1 MNVIFFRVSHYLSI
15 LVLVLVLNFE
25 YGIAQ
30 QIELTTEEKQWI
42 ADHPVIKAAGGTDF
56 VPIQFVRNGEATG
69 LSVDYLNLIA
79 QKIGLSVEYINGF
92 TWDQHIE
99 KIYNKEIDIISSIS
113 QSPERSEYL
122 KFSSPYM
129 HLPFVFYGR
138 TGSELIKSSN
148 DLEGKRIGAI
158 DGWSSTEDYK
168 KNYPQLNLIE
178 QENATAAIL
187 ALSDGSIDVFMVP
200 SAIANYIIR
209 QNFITNLEIVGKR
222 LPPET
227 KANDYLQLGIRND
240 WPILHGLIEKAQAS
254 LTSQEKQNLLNKWQ
268 VTSDTSNIKLTPE
281 EEDWIYHNRI
291 IRVAAD
297 PTAAPMELVNS
308 DGKISGIAGDYLDI
322 ISEKLGIQF
331 EWAGNSNW
339 ADGMEMIS
347 NKQADMFSV
356 ITETQE
362 RKKEFDFTSPYL
374 SMTNVIFNREGDQV
388 YGSLDALRGHRV
400 AQVSGSAIAELLE
413 ANYPD
418 IEIVETTS
426 IAEAL
431 RMVSIGNAEAYIG
444 GISAATYHISEQGL
458 TQIIVVGE
466 TPYKNNIAMA
476 VRKDMPILS
485 SIMKKAI
492 DSFTPR
498 EKTTISRNWL
508 SLKIEQKTDYTLI
521 RNIII
526 IAIIILAINLVWI
539 NNLRRE
545 VKQRKLIEAKLVES
559 QKSTLLALDKAE
571 VAQAEA
577 EAANI
582 AKSNFLAN
590 MSHEIRTPLN
600 AIIGFSEAMLAGLGG
615 KIMSHK
621 HKEYLNDI
629 KTSGDHLAIVINDIL
644 DLSKIEAGKW
654 RISETNF
661 LIADCIYDAIRV
673 IKNKAIAKKL
683 NLEIVIPDQLSTLT
697 VFGDEVAIRRA
708 LINLLSNAVKYTKEM
723 GDIRCHARLSDNGC
737 LELEIRDTGIGIP
750 DDRLEVVLNPFE
762 QCETTYEIQE
772 EGTGLGL
779 PIVKR
784 LIELHGGNFSLSS
797 KVNFGTCAVII
808 IPAFRVFNNA
818 AMVQQTTVY

>member
-1 MNVIFFRVSHYLSI
+1 MDIKYFRVPDCLI
-15 LVLVLVLNFE
+15 VVVLALVLSFE
-25 YGIAQ
+25 YAIAQ
-30 QIELTTEEKQWI
+30 QIELTTEEKQWV
-42 ADHPVIKAAGGTDF
+42 ADHPVIRAAGGTDF
-56 VPIQFVRNGEATG
+56 VPIQFIRNGDATG
-69 LSVDYLNLIA
+69 FSVDYLNLITS
-79 QKIGLSVEYINGF
+79 KIGINVEYLNGF
-92 TWDQHIE
+92 TWNQHIE
-99 KIYNKEIDIISSIS
+99 KIYNKELDIISSIS
-113 QSPERSEYL
+113 QSPERAEYL
-122 KFSSPYM
+122 NFSSPYM
-129 HLPFVFYGR
+129 HFPFVFYGR
-138 TGSELIKSSN
+138 TGSDPINNIS

-158 DGWSSTEDYK
+158 NGWSSTEGYK

-209 QNFITNLEIVGKR
+209 QNFITNLEVIGKR
-222 LPPET
+222 LGPET
-227 KANDYLQLGIRND
+227 KINDYLQLGVRND
-240 WPILHGLIEKAQAS
+240 WPILSGLIKKAQAS
-254 LTSQEKQNLLNKWQ
+254 LTSQEKQHLLNKWQ
-268 VTSDTSNIKLTPE
+268 VTSSTSNINLTPE
-281 EEDWIYHNRI
+281 EEDWIYRNRT

-297 PTAAPMELVNS
+297 PTAAPMELIDS
-308 DGKISGIAGDYLDI
+308 EGKISGIAGDYLDI

-331 EWAGNSNW
+331 EWAGNNNW
-339 ADGMEMIS
+339 AEGIEMIGS
-347 NKQADMFSV
+347 GQADMFSV

-388 YGSLDALRGHRV
+388 YGSLETLRGHRV
-400 AQVSGSAIAELLE
+400 AQVSGSAIAELLK
-413 ANYPD
+413 ADYPD
-418 IEIVETTS
+418 IEIVEATS
-426 IAEAL
+426 MAEAL
-431 RMVSIGNAEAYIG
+431 RMVSIGKAEAYIG
-444 GISAATYHISEQGL
+444 GISAATYHISDQGL

-498 EKTTISRNWL
+498 EKTAISRNWL
-508 SLKIEQKTDYTLI
+508 SLKIEQKPDYTLI

-526 IAIIILAINLVWI
+526 IAVVILVINLLWI

-545 VKQRKLIEAKLVES
+545 VKQRKRIEAKLVES
-559 QKSTLLALDKAE
+559 QKNTLLALDKAE
-571 VAQAEA
+571 AAQAEA
-577 EAANI
+577 VAANI

-654 RISETNF
+654 RISEANF
-661 LIADCIYDAIRV
+661 LIVDCIYDAVKV
-673 IKNKAIAKKL
+673 IKNKAVEKKL
-683 NLEIVIPDQLSTLT
+683 NLEIEIPDQLSTLT

-708 LINLLSNAVKYTKEM
+708 LINLLSNAVKYTKEK
-723 GDIRCHARLSDNGC
+723 GNIICHARLCDNGS
-737 LELEIRDTGIGIP
+737 LEIEIKDTGIGIP

-784 LIELHGGNFSLSS
+784 LIELHGGEFSLSS
-797 KVNFGTCAVII
+797 KVNAGTSAIII
-808 IPAFRVFNNA
+808 IPAVRVFDSRTA
-818 AMVQQTTVY
+818 VPQTIVG